1 PEMRPR
7 NGVRMSIAV
16 KIVDQTLGVHP
27 PLTRE
32 LRLVSERT
40 SVREL
45 IKRHIEEEVAA
56 LNAGREDLRPLVG
69 PTEQETRLNKAK
81 PPGRMVD
88 AEKQLAAA
96 VEAFERTRIV
106 VIVDGKQIKELDQ
119 LITVSFD
126 SEIRFLKLVPLVGG

>member
-1 PEMRPR
+1 
-7 NGVRMSIAV
+7 MSIAV

-40 SVREL
+40 TVREL
-45 IKRHIEEEVAA
+45 IKRRIDEEVAA
-56 LNAGREDLRPLVG
+56 LNAGREDLRPLVI
-69 PTEQETRLNKAK
+69 PTEQESRLNKAK
-81 PPGRMVD
+81 PAGRTVD
-88 AEKQLAAA
+88 AGKQLAAA

-106 VIVDGKQIKELDQ
+106 VIVDGKQVKELDQ
-119 LITVSFD
+119 PITVSSD

>member
-1 PEMRPR
+1 
-7 NGVRMSIAV
+7 MSIAV

-40 SVREL
+40 TVREL
-45 IKRHIEEEVAA
+45 IKRRIDEEVAA
-56 LNAGREDLRPLVG
+56 LNAGREDLRPLVI
-69 PTEQETRLNKAK
+69 PTEQEARLNKAK
-81 PPGRMVD
+81 PAGRIVD

-96 VEAFERTRIV
+96 LEAFERTRIV
-106 VIVDGKQIKELDQ
+106 IIVDGKQVRELDQ
-119 LITVSFD
+119 PVTVSPD

>member
-1 PEMRPR
+1 
-7 NGVRMSIAV
+7 MSIAV

-40 SVREL
+40 TVREL
-45 IKRHIEEEVAA
+45 MKRRIDEEVAA
-56 LNAGREDLRPLVG
+56 LNAGREDMRPLVV
-69 PTEQETRLNKAK
+69 PTEQEARLNKAK
-81 PPGRMVD
+81 VAERLVD
-88 AEKQLAAA
+88 AGKQLEAA

-106 VIVDGKQIKELDQ
+106 VIVDGKQVRELDQ
-119 LITVSFD
+119 PITVSPE